1 MQDRAR
7 AISLLQQARDI
18 LAERLTERLLESRDS
33 ILEDALGL
41 AYSSEIDAIQ
51 EQIGQ
56 RLNHVNL
63 MLNNLPPM
71 EEPAPHSEDVVP
83 LAPAPVLGYE
93 PAAAAEAAP
102 VAAPTTPTPTAA
114 ATPSVIY
121 VGAHG
126 EPMPSPDLHDFLRF
140 VFAGD
145 MDRAA
150 VVLVPLLDVSPE
162 RARQCADRFRDQ
174 VRERPQLLHRA
185 MELRQELAAG
195 SINGALILLWE
206 CFGLQ
211 GLESIT
217 ALQSLRTHLTGAA
230 TPSPAN

>member
-18 LAERLTERLLESRDS
+18 LAERLTERLLESRDE

-56 RLNHVNL
+56 RLNHVNV
-63 MLNNLPPM
+63 MLNNLPPLD
-71 EEPAPHSEDVVP
+71 EAPPPRSEDIVP
-83 LAPAPVLGYE
+83 FAPAPVLGYE
-93 PAAAAEAAP
+93 PSAAQESSNSP
-102 VAAPTTPTPTAA
+102 MPA
-114 ATPSVIY
+114 ATLPVPSVIY
-121 VGAHG
+121 LGAHG
-126 EPMPSPDLHDFLRF
+126 ETAPAPDVHDFVRF

-145 MDRAA
+145 LERAA
-150 VVLVPLLDVSPE
+150 VVLMPLLDVPAD
-162 RARQCADRFRDQ
+162 RARECAERFRDQ

-211 GLESIT
+211 GLESIA
-217 ALQSLRTHLTGAA
+217 ALQSLRTQLGVAA
-230 TPSPAN
+230 PSSPSN

>member
-1 MQDRAR
+1 MHDRAR

-18 LAERLTERLLESRDS
+18 LAERLTERLLEGRDA

-51 EQIGQ
+51 DQIGQ

-63 MLNNLPPM
+63 MLNNLPPL
-71 EEPAPHSEDVVP
+71 EEAPPPRAEDIVP
-83 LAPAPVLGYE
+83 FAPAPVLGYE
-93 PAAAAEAAP
+93 PSAIPEAASSPTP
-102 VAAPTTPTPTAA
+102 VATMTA
-114 ATPSVIY
+114 PSVIY
-121 VGAHG
+121 VGTQGDTAL
-126 EPMPSPDLHDFLRF
+126 SPDLHDFVRL

-145 MDRAA
+145 LDRAA
-150 VVLVPLLDVSPE
+150 VVLMPLLDVAAD
-162 RARQCADRFRDQ
+162 RARECAERFRDQ

-211 GLESIT
+211 GLESIA
-217 ALQSLRTHLTGAA
+217 ALQSLRTHLSVAA
-230 TPSPAN
+230 PSSPSN

>member
-7 AISLLQQARDI
+7 AIGLLQQARDI
-18 LAERLTERLLESRDS
+18 LVERLTERLLEGRDA
-33 ILEDALGL
+33 ILEDALGMS
-41 AYSSEIDAIQ
+41 YSSEIDAIQ

-63 MLNNLPPM
+63 MLNNLPAVD
-71 EEPAPHSEDVVP
+71 EAPPPRAEDVVP

-93 PAAAAEAAP
+93 PSMPEPAPTAAP
-102 VAAPTTPTPTAA
+102 VQSAPA
-114 ATPSVIY
+114 PSVIF

-145 MDRAA
+145 LDRAA
-150 VVLVPLLDVSPE
+150 VVLVPLLDVPLE

-174 VRERPQLLHRA
+174 VRERPQLLQRA

-195 SINGALILLWE
+195 SINGTLILLWE

-211 GLESIT
+211 GLESIA
-217 ALQSLRTHLTGAA
+217 ALQSLRTHLAGSP
-230 TPSPAN
+230 TPSPSN